1 MKKNSARKERGA
13 IEVFLSP
20 EEVNALLSALNAI
33 AVADP
38 ENRTAR
44 HAERLKQKILK
55 HGRRFT
61 DKGTESSVTYFYI
74 EEAATMIH
82 LFSFYTIVTQK
93 PEMVT
98 DFFSQMG
105 RPRKE

>member
-1 MKKNSARKERGA
+1 MKDNSKKPRGS
-13 IEVFLSP
+13 IEVYRPP

-61 DKGTESSVTYFYI
+61 DKGTESSVIYFYN
-74 EEAATMIH
+74 EEAATLIH
-82 LFSFYTIVTQK
+82 LFSFFTLVTQK
-93 PEMVT
+93 PEMIT

-105 RPRKE
+105 RPRRE

>member
-1 MKKNSARKERGA
+1 MKDNSKKARGS
-13 IEVFLSP
+13 IEVYLPP

-61 DKGTESSVTYFYI
+61 DKGTESSVIYFYN
-74 EEAATMIH
+74 EEAATLIH
-82 LFSFYTIVTQK
+82 LFSFFTLVTQK
-93 PEMVT
+93 PEMIT

-105 RPRKE
+105 RSRRE